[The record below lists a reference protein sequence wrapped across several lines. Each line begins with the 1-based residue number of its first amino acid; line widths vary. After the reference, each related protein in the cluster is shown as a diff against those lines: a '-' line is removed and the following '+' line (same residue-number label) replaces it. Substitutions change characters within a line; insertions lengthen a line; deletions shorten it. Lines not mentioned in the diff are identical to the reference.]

1 MTMTRN
7 VALTIG
13 MLVAPVAMAESFKL
27 PKEVTPAMRAACES
41 DVRRLC
47 IGDKPTMAKVKSCVM
62 SKYFELG
69 KRCQVE
75 LASAGFSR

>member
-27 PKEVTPAMRAACES
+27 PKEVTPAMRAAL
-41 DVRRLC
+41 R
-47 IGDKPTMAKVKSCVM
+47 VM
-62 SKYFELG
+62 
-69 KRCQVE
+69 
-75 LASAGFSR
+75 